1 MDMSYSSIIEPVATH
16 YWGEPNPK
24 LSSPGELRFGSHGS
38 KSVNIA
44 EGIWHDHE
52 SKTGGGVVDL
62 IKLHEPKAD
71 IRKRL
76 EEFGIESKSSNP
88 NSEQIWIYENEDGLP
103 RYQVI
108 RKNGPTGKDYRQRR
122 YLEGGKL
129 EWGMTGV
136 TALPYRLP
144 QLLKSD
150 DVIFIVEGEKC
161 ADAVIRL
168 GLLATTN
175 HGGANKWP
183 PTLTPYFKGRAV
195 VIIPDNDQAGHR
207 HSQLVA
213 SSLVGTAAMIKIVN
227 LPDIRE
233 KGDVYDWI
241 AAGGTKNQLTDLANA
256 APFYSGQQLTQP
268 SIASSPETRTANR
281 INLVHWSELPDVETQ
296 WLVINLI
303 PAGGLAALYGKPGT
317 FKSFVAL
324 YVAAMVGSGKSVFG
338 NDVIQGDVIYVAG
351 EGGSGLKAR
360 KDATTKAHDIRDTSV
375 HFLRSQLDLRSDD
388 ADREALLTEI
398 DRLDLKPAL
407 IIIDTLSRAFAGG
420 NENASEDMGKF
431 IAHLTV
437 IQLRLN
443 AAALIIHHTGKDEAR
458 GQRGHSSLHGAV
470 DAELEVQKLSEP
482 KDEDR
487 RGQITITKQKDGE
500 DGLTFQYRLEI
511 VSLSLIDSK
520 KTSLAVM
527 PIDESDI
534 TQPRRKPLSGHKKTA
549 YDALKRTI
557 DEFGELRVLS
567 KIPAD
572 CRTAQVEEWR
582 KTFYMMIPSDG
593 EKNKDTRQ
601 RTFKRNSEALINDRT
616 VGHWGDYV
624 WFSDS

>member
-1 MDMSYSSIIEPVATH
+1 MDTSYSSIIEPVATC
-16 YWGEPNPK
+16 YWGKPNPK
-24 LSSPGELRFGSHGS
+24 LSGPGKLRFGSHGS
-38 KSVNIA
+38 KSVNVA
-44 EGIWHDHE
+44 EAIWYDYE
-52 SKTGGGVVDL
+52 SATGGGVVDL
-62 IKLHEPKAD
+62 IKLHEPDVD

-76 EEFGIESKSSNP
+76 EEFGFESKSSNP
-88 NSEQIWIYENEDGLP
+88 NSEQIWIYEDEDGLP

-108 RKNGPTGKDYRQRR
+108 RKNGLTGKDYRQRR

-144 QLLKSD
+144 KLLKSD

-161 ADAVIRL
+161 ADAVISL

-183 PTLTPYFKGRAV
+183 STLTPYFTDRAV

-227 LPDIRE
+227 LPNIRE

-268 SIASSPETRTANR
+268 SVASLPETRNANR

-296 WLVINLI
+296 WLITNLI

-360 KDATTKAHDIRDTSV
+360 KDAATKAHDIRDTRV

-398 DRLDLKPAL
+398 DRLDLKPVL

-443 AAALIIHHTGKDEAR
+443 AAVLIIHHTGKDETR

-482 KDEDR
+482 GDEDR
-487 RGQITITKQKDGE
+487 RGQITITKMKDGE
-500 DGLTFQYRLEI
+500 DGLKFQYRLE
-511 VSLSLIDSK
+511 VVQLSMIDAS
-520 KTSLAVM
+520 KTSLAVF
-527 PIDESDI
+527 PLDENEELK
-534 TQPRRKPLSGHKKTA
+534 QRRKPLTGHRKTSFE
-549 YDALKRTI
+549 ALKQVIAESGSMR
-557 DEFGELRVLS
+557 ELP
-567 KIPAD
+567 KIPD
-572 CRTAQVEEWR
+572 DRRIVTVTAWR
-582 KTFYMMIPSDG
+582 QLFYMMIPSDG
-593 EKNKDTRQ
+593 SNNNDAKQKA
-601 RTFKRNSEALINDRT
+601 FKRSSESLINDRT
-616 VGHWGDYV
+616 IGHWGDYV
-624 WFSDS
+624 WIPDS

>member
-24 LSSPGELRFGSHGS
+24 LSSLGELRFGSHGS
-38 KSVNIA
+38 KSVNVA
-44 EGIWHDHE
+44 EGIWYDHE

-62 IKLHEPKAD
+62 IELHEPKAD

-76 EEFGIESKSSNP
+76 EEFGFESKSSIP
-88 NSEQIWIYENEDGLP
+88 NSEQIWIYEDEDGLP

-136 TALPYRLP
+136 TPLPYRLP

-161 ADAVIRL
+161 ADAVISL

-183 PTLTPYFKGRAV
+183 STLTPYFTDRAV
-195 VIIPDNDQAGHR
+195 VIIPDNDQAGHQ

-213 SSLVGTAAMIKIVN
+213 SSLVGTVAMIKIAN

-241 AAGGTKNQLTDLANA
+241 AAGGTKDQLTDLANA
-256 APFYSGQQLTQP
+256 APFYSGPQLTQP
-268 SIASSPETRTANR
+268 SIASLPETRNANR

-296 WLVINLI
+296 WLITNLI

-360 KDATTKAHDIRDTSV
+360 KDAATKAHDIRDTRV

-398 DRLDLKPAL
+398 DRLDLKPVL

-443 AAALIIHHTGKDEAR
+443 AAVLIIHHTGKDEAR

-482 KDEDR
+482 GDEDR
-487 RGQITITKQKDGE
+487 RGQITITKMKDGE
-500 DGLTFQYRLEI
+500 DGLKFQYRLE
-511 VSLSLIDSK
+511 VVQLSMIDAS
-520 KTSLAVM
+520 KTSLAVF
-527 PIDESDI
+527 PLDENEELK
-534 TQPRRKPLSGHKKTA
+534 QRRKPLTGHRKTSFE
-549 YDALKRTI
+549 ALKQVIAESGSIR
-557 DEFGELRVLS
+557 ELP
-567 KIPAD
+567 KIPD
-572 CRTAQVEEWR
+572 DRRIVTVTAWR
-582 KTFYMMIPSDG
+582 QLFYMMIPSDG
-593 EKNKDTRQ
+593 SNNNDAKQKA
-601 RTFKRNSEALINDRT
+601 FKRSSESLINDRT
-616 VGHWGDYV
+616 IGHWGDYV
-624 WFSDS
+624 WIPDS